1 MTAIMVLFHT
11 KDCTM
16 NKSHFFAL
24 AALTVA
30 LAGWGATA
38 QAGAGDILIRARA
51 VSVIPQASTNN
62 SLSTLDVGV
71 KQSVIPELDFTY
83 MFTDH
88 IGAELILGT
97 TRNSVTSSLG
107 NLGKVS
113 LLPPTVTLQ
122 YHFNDEGTFRPYVG
136 AGLNYTRFYDNS
148 LSAGGTPITLK
159 QNSFGPALQLGMDV
173 KVSENW
179 FLNVDVKKLW
189 VRTDASLGGAS
200 LGTLHIDPW
209 LVGIGI
215 GRRF

>member
-1 MTAIMVLFHT
+1 MVLSHH
-11 KDCTM
+11 KDSTM

-24 AALTVA
+24 AALTAA

-38 QAGAGDILIRARA
+38 QAAQGDILVRARA
-51 VSVIPQASTNN
+51 LAVIPQSSAHDNI
-62 SLSTLDVGV
+62 LSTLNVGA

-97 TRNSVTSSLG
+97 TRNNISSSLG

-113 LLPPTVTLQ
+113 LLPPTITLQ

-136 AGLNYTRFYDNS
+136 AGLNYTRFYNNS
-148 LSAGGTPITLK
+148 LSAGGTPISLK
-159 QNSFGPALQLGMDV
+159 QNSFGPALQIGMDI

-189 VRTDASLGGAS
+189 VRTNATMAGTNLGA
-200 LGTLHIDPW
+200 LHIDPW
-209 LVGIGI
+209 LVGVGV
-215 GRRF
+215 GYRF